1 VSGSSTCPNETPT
14 EDLGSQHSTQ
24 QSVRSSGEI
33 RQGQFQQASKRAIS
47 EQEEEDREAEVRRR
61 AYKIW
66 QLEGKPDGLAEQHWE
81 RAKQEVHQQEQAEAR
96 RDGAA
101 GQRTGIQPHGDGGT
115 SLRRDLAD

>member
-1 VSGSSTCPNETPT
+1 VEVQ
-14 EDLGSQHSTQ
+14 L
-24 QSVRSSGEI
+24 VRMKHQRRTWEASIPLSKVCVVPGI

-47 EQEEEDREAEVRRR
+47 EQDEEDREAEVRRR

-66 QLEGKPDGLAEQHWE
+66 QLEGKPKGLAEQHWE

-115 SLRRDLAD
+115 SLRRDLADR